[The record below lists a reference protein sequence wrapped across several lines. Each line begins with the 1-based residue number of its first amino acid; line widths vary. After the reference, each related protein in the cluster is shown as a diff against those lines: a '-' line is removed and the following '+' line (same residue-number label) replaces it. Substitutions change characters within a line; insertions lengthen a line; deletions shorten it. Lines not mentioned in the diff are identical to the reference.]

1 MFKDFGRRLQRDL
14 KKIVDTRVLASE
26 ARLGG
31 GVKVSILL
39 FTCTIKGYFQTYNIS
54 SIFTPVVTSAKILN
68 MFVVLGLQSQPV
80 EVNVVSHPIQR
91 FAVWFGGSVLA
102 STPEFFAVRIIR
114 LVHLLI
120 YMKAYNILHSLTM

>member
-14 KKIVDTRVLASE
+14 KKIVDTRVLTSE

-31 GVKVSILL
+31 GIKVSILES
-39 FTCTIKGYFQTYNIS
+39 TRDKRCFQNYNIS
-54 SIFTPVVTSAKILN
+54 SFFIHVVTGTEFLN
-68 MFVVLGLQSQPV
+68 MFVVLGFQSQPV

-102 STPEFFAVRIIR
+102 STPEFFAVRIY
-114 LVHLLI
+114 LSSPLSNI
-120 YMKAYNILHSLTM
+120 YESL

>member
-14 KKIVDTRVLASE
+14 KKIVDARVLTSE

-31 GVKVSILL
+31 KIKVSILE
-39 FTCTIKGYFQTYNIS
+39 FTHNKRCFQTYNIT
-54 SIFTPVVTSAKILN
+54 SIFIHVVTGTEFLN
-68 MFVVLGLQSQPV
+68 MFVVLGFQSQPV

-102 STPEFFAVRIIR
+102 STPEFFAVS
-114 LVHLLI
+114 I
-120 YMKAYNILHSLTM
+120 YLSSPFSNIYESL